1 MISEGKVMKVQ
12 YLNIFLKLAFIIV
25 LIFMA
30 SYVFPESVHLGKS
43 EVSKEEVIQLLA
55 PRDEFAA
62 VKTRGIRLHGQEDRS
77 IEMPTERALSMEIY
91 FEFNSANLTQK
102 AKSQL
107 VPVGEA
113 LRSNELSGLQFTLE
127 GHTDAVGNSIYNME
141 LSKRRAL
148 SVKQFFVTQFQ
159 VSDNRIQALG
169 KGETELL
176 NAIDPGNGVNRRVKI
191 IAQ

>member
-1 MISEGKVMKVQ
+1 MMNVQ
-12 YLNIFLKLAFIIV
+12 YLHVFLKLALIIL

-30 SYVFPESVHLGKS
+30 SYVFPESIHLGKS

-55 PRDEFAA
+55 PQDEFAA

-77 IEMPTERALSMEIY
+77 MDIPTARALSMEIY
-91 FEFNSANLTQK
+91 FDFNSADLTQK
-102 AKSQL
+102 AKNQL
-107 VPVGEA
+107 IPVGEA
-113 LRSNELSGLQFTLE
+113 LRSDELSGLEFTLE
-127 GHTDAVGNSIYNME
+127 GHTDAIGDNAYNMQ

-148 SVKQFFVTQFQ
+148 SVKQFFVTRFQ
-159 VSDNRIQALG
+159 VSDHRIQALG

-176 NAIDPGNGVNRRVKI
+176 DSGDPKNAVNRRVKI